1 MGSISTEGANKPLTN
16 FNICL
21 KTGCLRSSKFTFVD
35 SFSSTVELQDGNSFV
50 NETNLTMS

>member
-35 SFSSTVELQDGNSFV
+35 SFSSTVELQDGNSLV